1 VTVLRIAGWS
11 LAYLAATVVLVG
23 LCGVPGLLVWLF
35 TVCAVGCA
43 PDAALRLVSSVQWRH
58 VVQAWRWLDRR

>member
-1 VTVLRIAGWS
+1 VTITRGVAVSALM
-11 LAYLAATVVLVG
+11 LAATVVLVG